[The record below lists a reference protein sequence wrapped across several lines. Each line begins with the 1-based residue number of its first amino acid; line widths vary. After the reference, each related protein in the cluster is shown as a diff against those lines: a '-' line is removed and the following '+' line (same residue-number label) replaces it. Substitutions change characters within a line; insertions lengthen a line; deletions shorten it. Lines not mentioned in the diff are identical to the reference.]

1 MIYVRYWA
9 VGFALIV
16 LQTSLFYLVAPL
28 RGFYDLLVP
37 LVISIGYRRSLREG
51 LVLTLVLGLAA
62 DSVAGSPFGLYL
74 TSYVWIC
81 LGVYQTK
88 GVLEVSNFLILAA
101 VCVICVL
108 FQNLVLIIAT
118 LITHARHPFNLASL
132 GVIGLQLIWV
142 VTTGPPLF
150 FIFSRI
156 APAADEP
163 GYAQ

>member
-9 VGFALIV
+9 VGLALIV
-16 LQTSLFYLVAPL
+16 LQTTFFYHIVSL
-28 RGFYDLLVP
+28 RGIYDLLVP
-37 LVISIGYRRSLREG
+37 LVISIGHRRPLREC

-81 LGVYQTK
+81 LGVYQTR
-88 GVLEVSNFLILAA
+88 GVLLVNNFLILAA
-101 VCVICVL
+101 VCVVCVL

-118 LITHARHPFNLASL
+118 LITHAQHPFSLESL
-132 GVIGLQLIWV
+132 GAIGLQLIWV
-142 VTTGPPLF
+142 LITGPPLF
-150 FIFSRI
+150 FLFSRI
-156 APAADEP
+156 APAIDEP

>member
-9 VGFALIV
+9 VGLALIV
-16 LQTSLFYLVAPL
+16 LQTTFFYHIVSL
-28 RGFYDLLVP
+28 RGIYDLLVP
-37 LVISIGYRRSLREG
+37 LVISIGHRRPLREC

-88 GVLEVSNFLILAA
+88 GVLEMSNFLILAA
-101 VCVICVL
+101 ACVICVL

-118 LITHARHPFNLASL
+118 LITYAQNPFSFASL
-132 GVIGLQLIWV
+132 GAIGLQLIWV
-142 VTTGPPLF
+142 LITGPPLF
-150 FIFSRI
+150 YIFSRI
-156 APAADEP
+156 APGADEP